1 MIVMP
6 FVMVT
11 GFQNSNDE
19 YTIKALFVYNFT
31 KYIEW
36 NQQNMQPQFKI
47 GVMGESGIREKLAT
61 ILKGKKLYNR
71 TIEVTEVKSTDEITG
86 YQILYITKDASDQL
100 KQVLEHSAQSELLII
115 TEDKNLATKGSCI
128 NIIEKDQKIRF
139 EMNDGAIKKEG
150 LKAANQLYDL
160 AIVIH

>member
-71 TIEVTEVKSTDEITG
+71 TTRDCILHGLSRGTIINAIYHIKYQSSSAARYRSNLFDRFDTYGSKYVCIDKS
-86 YQILYITKDASDQL
+86 K
-100 KQVLEHSAQSELLII
+100 
-115 TEDKNLATKGSCI
+115 
-128 NIIEKDQKIRF
+128 
-139 EMNDGAIKKEG
+139 
-150 LKAANQLYDL
+150 
-160 AIVIH
+160 